1 MNIEKEI
8 VAYLSTYGNTR
19 ENDLISYGVHNFH
32 RSPIKMKKI
41 VDRMV
46 IKGKIYRIVHN
57 KLKPPEV
64 YVSLEELLY
73 PEIMRD
79 LLEAQGS
86 ESTVEDP
93 QTILKEA
100 AAIAEQRRKD
110 ELKDQ
115 KISGEHE

>member
-1 MNIEKEI
+1 MSIEREI
-8 VAYLSTYGNTR
+8 VSYLSTYGNTR
-19 ENDLISYGVHNFH
+19 ESDLIGYGVQNFH

-64 YVSLEELLY
+64 YISLEELLY

-79 LLEAQGS
+79 LLEAQVS

-93 QTILKEA
+93 QTILKGA
-100 AAIAEQRRKD
+100 AAIAEQRKKD
-110 ELKDQ
+110 ELQGSKDF
-115 KISGEHE
+115 

>member
-1 MNIEKEI
+1 MNIEKKI
-8 VAYLSTYGNTR
+8 VSYLSAYGNTR
-19 ENDLISYGVHNFH
+19 ESDLIGYGVQDFH
-32 RSPIKMKKI
+32 RSPVKMKKI

-64 YVSLEELLY
+64 YVTLEELLY

-79 LLEAQGS
+79 LLAAQVS

-93 QTILKEA
+93 QSILKEA
-100 AAIAEQRRKD
+100 AAIAEQRKKD
-110 ELKDQ
+110 ELQGSKN
-115 KISGEHE
+115 S

>member
-1 MNIEKEI
+1 VNIEKEI
-8 VAYLSTYGNTR
+8 VSYLSAYGNTK
-19 ENDLISYGVHNFH
+19 ESDLIGYGVQNFH

-64 YVSLEELLY
+64 YISLEELLY

-79 LLEAQGS
+79 LLKAQLS

-93 QTILKEA
+93 QSILKEA
-100 AAIAEQRRKD
+100 AAIAEQRMKD
-110 ELKDQ
+110 ELPR
-115 KISGEHE
+115 SETS